1 MSRRTS
7 EEFYDGRYR
16 QTRREVGTQ
25 SHKPPPRR
33 GSRAAERSDMQLP
46 EYRSIAPIEILAT
59 SLVMRLSVDELEWL
73 WRELAQRT
81 EEKRRKECK
90 EGGETAC

>member
-1 MSRRTS
+1 
-7 EEFYDGRYR
+7 
-16 QTRREVGTQ
+16 
-25 SHKPPPRR
+25 
-33 GSRAAERSDMQLP
+33 MQLP